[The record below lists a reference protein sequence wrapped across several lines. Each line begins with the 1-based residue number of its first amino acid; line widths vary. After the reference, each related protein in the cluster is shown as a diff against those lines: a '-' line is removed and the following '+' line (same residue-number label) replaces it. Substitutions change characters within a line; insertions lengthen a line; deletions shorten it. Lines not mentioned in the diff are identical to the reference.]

1 MENLLTASE
10 LKDEVLK
17 RVKNLEPQVE
27 DECSRLIESLLNAL
41 IAGKNSLTEEYN
53 SEVGIIKLSLVKNR
67 LTNLGYKVE
76 LREEERQENY
86 YEHSYY
92 YVLNVR
98 I

>member
-27 DECSRLIESLLNAL
+27 DECSRVIESLLNKL
-41 IAGKNSLTEEYN
+41 VAGKNSLTREYN
-53 SEVGIIKLSLVKNR
+53 SDWGIVKLSLIKNR
-67 LTNLGYKVE
+67 LTELGYKVE
-76 LREEERQENY
+76 LREKERQENFY
-86 YEHSYY
+86 DYSYY

>member
-17 RVKNLEPQVE
+17 IVKNLEPQIE
-27 DECSRLIESLLNAL
+27 DECSRLIESLLNEL
-41 IAGKNSLTEEYN
+41 VAGKNSLTEEYN

-67 LTNLGYKVE
+67 LTDLGYKVE

>member
-1 MENLLTASE
+1 MEKLLTASE

-17 RVKNLEPQVE
+17 RVKNLEPQIE
-27 DECSRLIESLLNAL
+27 DECSRLIESLLNEL
-41 IAGKNSLTEEYN
+41 VAGKNSLTEEYN

-67 LTNLGYKVE
+67 LTDLGYKVE

>member
-27 DECSRLIESLLNAL
+27 DECSRLIELLLNAL

-67 LTNLGYKVE
+67 LTDLGYKVE

>member
-17 RVKNLEPQVE
+17 RVKDLEPQVE

-67 LTNLGYKVE
+67 LTDLGYKVE

>member
-27 DECSRLIESLLNAL
+27 DECSRVIESLLNKL
-41 IAGKNSLTEEYN
+41 VGGKNSLTREYN
-53 SEVGIIKLSLVKNR
+53 SDWGIVKLSLIKNR
-67 LTNLGYKVE
+67 LTELGYKVE
-76 LREEERQENY
+76 LREKERQENFY
-86 YEHSYY
+86 DYSYY

>member
-17 RVKNLEPQVE
+17 RVKNLEPQIE
-27 DECSRLIESLLNAL
+27 DECSRLIELLLNEL
-41 IAGKNSLTEEYN
+41 VGGKNSLTEEYN

-67 LTNLGYKVE
+67 LTDLGYKVE

>member
-17 RVKNLEPQVE
+17 RVKNLEPQIE
-27 DECSRLIESLLNAL
+27 DECSRLIESLLNEL
-41 IAGKNSLTEEYN
+41 VAGKNSLTEEYN

-67 LTNLGYKVE
+67 LTDLGYKVE